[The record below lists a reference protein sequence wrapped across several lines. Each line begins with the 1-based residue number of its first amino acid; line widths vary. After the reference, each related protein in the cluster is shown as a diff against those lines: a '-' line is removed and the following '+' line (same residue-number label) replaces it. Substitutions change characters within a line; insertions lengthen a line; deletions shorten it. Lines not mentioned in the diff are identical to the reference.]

1 MMVKSTPG
9 VMAQGI
15 TSVWDPGTSKQILGS
30 NSLVC
35 MKAMPARI
43 RSAVVFPKERNKMMV
58 KNHAEEEL

>member
-1 MMVKSTPG
+1 MMAKSTPG
-9 VMAQGI
+9 VMGQWYNLSMG
-15 TSVWDPGTSKQILGS
+15 PGTSKQILGS

-35 MKAMPARI
+35 NESHAGQI